1 MEIEKAI
8 EVLKGLIANFKMQ
21 REDRLSNLVFGRLSR
36 VIEALELAIQ
46 ALEKQ
51 NGWIPVS
58 ERLPDESGYYLIQQD
73 CCGVMEYMRVARYNS
88 QMQKFRNAEAY
99 RYYKKVIAWQPLPE
113 PYNEV

>member
-51 NGWIPVS
+51 IPKKANQIKY
-58 ERLPDESGYYLIQQD
+58 ETGNIDYRCPACESGRVGYYSFDVSL
-73 CCGVMEYMRVARYNS
+73 
-88 QMQKFRNAEAY
+88 
-99 RYYKKVIAWQPLPE
+99 
-113 PYNEV
+113 